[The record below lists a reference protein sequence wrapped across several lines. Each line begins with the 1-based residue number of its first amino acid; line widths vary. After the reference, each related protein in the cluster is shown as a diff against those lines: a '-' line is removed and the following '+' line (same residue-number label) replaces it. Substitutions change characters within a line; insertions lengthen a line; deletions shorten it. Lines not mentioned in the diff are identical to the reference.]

1 VLLLL
6 LGFGFFFKNNI
17 VPIIKESLNEQLDVP
32 VKVEN
37 ISFSGLKTFP
47 RLGVELSAI
56 EMEESHQFYNQPAIS
71 ADKIY
76 LLLDLVKLVRG
87 TYQISRVEVEGA
99 QLMLADL
106 EGYNN
111 YTFFKSDSTSSEG
124 VSFVIDK
131 LILRNTQVVYNY
143 QPSAFMVKCYTPT
156 ATLQVK
162 NSDNITALKI
172 DGLLNNTSIEQSSE
186 VYMSKRNV
194 KLKTLLM
201 VDTEKELVSFRNAS
215 LGIEDVALK
224 TEGQILYSDKEKL
237 HIQFSSTEGKTQD
250 LISLL
255 PDSFKESLSAV
266 SITGTSLLSGVLTGS
281 YSSVNQLAF
290 KLNYRLLET
299 AIKLRD
305 EPLGVSNLVASGAV
319 LIPNLGNLRNA
330 SFKASIG
337 QAETE
342 NNHFTGNLLVRDFDN
357 PKIDWKGKLDLDAP
371 FIFNTSENPSFK
383 CSKGRIMY
391 NGGIILNQVGHSAKA
406 LQNDLILNGE
416 LTLEDIAGEL
426 IEQNVKVSSL
436 NGRCTANPRAIEI
449 DNLDIRLEPNTSIG
463 LQGKVIDY
471 ISLISDD
478 SKAKLVGYLS
488 ITNLN
493 INDFISSDTTQN
505 SGNPIEE
512 LSPIAFELN
521 TTINGFQYNDFN
533 AEEFKGKLTSDRKTI
548 LTENA
553 QIKALQGVT
562 KADLAIKPWGN
573 NVLLDIVSKVEGVDI
588 TELFKQFNNFEQD
601 EITYQHL
608 SGTLNGNITAKVL
621 MDQEYNPV
629 LEKLYVKSD
638 VEIINGALVN
648 YKPLQEL
655 SKFVDIEDL
664 MNVQFKQLNNTIEIF
679 DGTIFIPKMQIQNS
693 ALNLEL
699 EGTHTFENEMKYQ
712 IGLSV
717 GELLAKKANWI
728 AKRRERRIEDNPN
741 GGMTA
746 YIIMEGTPDDLRI
759 RYDRATVKETA
770 KKELKKERENFIKA
784 LKGEETFEKKK
795 DYDDVWDE

>member
-463 LQGKVIDY
+463 LQGKIIDY
-471 ISLISDD
+471 ISLISDN
-478 SKAKLVGYLS
+478 SKAKLVGYLNV
-488 ITNLN
+488 TNLN